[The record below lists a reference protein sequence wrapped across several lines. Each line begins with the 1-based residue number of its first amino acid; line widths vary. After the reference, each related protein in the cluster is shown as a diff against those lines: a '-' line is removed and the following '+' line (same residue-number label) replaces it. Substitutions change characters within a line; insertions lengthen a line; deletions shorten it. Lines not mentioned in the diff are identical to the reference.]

1 MTDIDVAAENK
12 RRFLEAFG
20 RFAEGDTEVLR
31 EIIREDFVTHVP
43 GAPSGRDAWI
53 EFIKNSPIANAT
65 LELIHVVAD
74 PEFVV
79 SHYHMTPADGSPAE
93 AVVDIWRF
101 ENFMIVEHWSVSG
114 PPAAPAE

>member
-12 RRFLEAFG
+12 RRFLEAFN
-20 RFAEGDTEVLR
+20 RFAAGDTEVLR

-53 EFIKNSPIANAT
+53 EFIKNSPIATAT
-65 LELIHVVAD
+65 LEMIHVVAD

-79 SHYHMTPADGSPAE
+79 AHYHMTPAEGPVE

-101 ENFMIVEHWSVSG
+101 ENFMIVEHWSVSSPLEA
-114 PPAAPAE
+114 PPAG

>member
-20 RFAEGDTEVLR
+20 RFAEGDTDVLY
-31 EIIREDFVTHVP
+31 EIIREDFVTHSP

-53 EFIKNSPIANAT
+53 EYIKNSPIASAT
-65 LELIHVVAD
+65 LEIQHVIAD
-74 PEFVV
+74 PEYVV
-79 SHYHMTPADGSPAE
+79 AHYHLIPAEGAPE

-101 ENFMIVEHWSVSG
+101 ENFMIVEHWDVSR
-114 PPAAPAE
+114 PLP